1 MQRNRGLRFTYILS
15 TLPRETRSIYVDAA
29 STGGIGGWAAYY
41 YFITPLRLLGPH
53 VCRCD
58 GWSSFPRVD
67 IAWLELFAAYVAID
81 LLAPQSPAHII
92 TLYSDN
98 TNVVAWLSRR
108 RAPNPFVG
116 AMVSAIECIKYKY
129 FLKISAR
136 YIPSAHNVSA
146 DRLSRGTVPIRFL
159 KHGTQL
165 YPELSR
171 LTNNLRISTI
181 WSQWRNTISRVSFPS

>member
-29 STGGIGGWAAYY
+29 STGGIGGWAAYS
-41 YFITPLRLLGPH
+41 YFTTPLRLLGPH
-53 VCRCD
+53 VRRCD

-67 IAWLELFAAYVAID
+67 IALLELFADYVAID
-81 LLAPQSPAHII
+81 LLAPHSPAHII

-129 FLKISAR
+129 LLKISAR

-146 DRLSRGTVPIRFL
+146 DRLSRCTVPIRFL

>member
-41 YFITPLRLLGPH
+41 YFTTPLRLLGPH

-146 DRLSRGTVPIRFL
+146 DRLSRKVIPDRFL
-159 KHGTQL
+159 KHGTRL
-165 YPELSR
+165 YPDLSR
-171 LTNNLRISTI
+171 LTRNLHISTI
-181 WSQWRNTISRVSFPS
+181 WLQWHEIVSRVSFPS